1 MKFTTTITK
10 CRFITSGIVSA
21 WRKWQVY
28 IFIYMYIF
36 LSTLKRDAYES
47 FTHLMGIKT
56 LI

>member
-28 IFIYMYIF
+28 IFVYVY
-36 LSTLKRDAYES
+36 SCQTLKRDAYEL

>member
-28 IFIYMYIF
+28 IFVYVY
-36 LSTLKRDAYES
+36 SCQTLKRDAYEL

-56 LI
+56 SI